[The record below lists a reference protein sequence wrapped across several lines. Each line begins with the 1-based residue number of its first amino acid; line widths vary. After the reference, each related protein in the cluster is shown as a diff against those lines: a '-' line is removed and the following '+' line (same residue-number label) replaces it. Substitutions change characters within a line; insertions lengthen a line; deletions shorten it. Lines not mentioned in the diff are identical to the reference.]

1 MNPTP
6 TPLSADDL
14 ATALTNGGAG
24 WLVLSLAA
32 ILPIRAAMGLTVR
45 NGLRAE

>member
-6 TPLSADDL
+6 SPMSADDL
-14 ATALTNGGAG
+14 ATALTTGGAG

-32 ILPIRAAMGLTVR
+32 ILPILWAFAMTMHFAR
-45 NGLRAE
+45 